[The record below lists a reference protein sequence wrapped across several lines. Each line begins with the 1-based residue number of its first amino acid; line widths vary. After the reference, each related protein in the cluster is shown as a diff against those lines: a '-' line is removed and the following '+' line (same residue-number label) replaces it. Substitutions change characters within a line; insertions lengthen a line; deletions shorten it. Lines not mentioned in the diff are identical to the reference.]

1 MNNVELYAFGRRKTD
16 GVWWID
22 SSKVVNRM
30 YYVISGSAVV
40 KCGLKDRLLS
50 KGNIYILPQVGGFA
64 PISSEGF
71 EHIYFDYY
79 SIPPL
84 HPDSFIEIS
93 SDVCNLD
100 SFFLFFKDALKYCT
114 IDIAADF
121 LRAILSII
129 DNNVGLEYIS
139 DSAVIKALELIHKNK
154 DSITVKALANGVN
167 LNESY
172 FIRLFSRIV
181 GTTPMKYIRSYRL
194 SEGKLMLKNGYSV
207 SQTAEKCGYMT
218 AASFSKAMRLEYGCC
233 PKAFK

>member
-1 MNNVELYAFGRRKTD
+1 M
-16 GVWWID
+16 
-22 SSKVVNRM
+22 
-30 YYVISGSAVV
+30 
-40 KCGLKDRLLS
+40 
-50 KGNIYILPQVGGFA
+50 
-64 PISSEGF
+64 
-71 EHIYFDYY
+71 
-79 SIPPL
+79 
-84 HPDSFIEIS
+84 
-93 SDVCNLD
+93 
-100 SFFLFFKDALKYCT
+100 
-114 IDIAADF
+114 
-121 LRAILSII
+121 RAILSII

-218 AASFSKAMRLEYGCC
+218 AASFSKAMHLEYGCC